1 MILYPV
7 PHHFSAAYI
16 IGSYTITFDIL
27 FDLPPDVKNNY
38 EIMENT

>member
-7 PHHFSAAYI
+7 PHHFVAAHLIY
-16 IGSYTITFDIL
+16 SYTITFDIL
-27 FDLPPDVKNNY
+27 FDLPPNFENNY